1 MKHLKVLFVAAAL
14 ALPGVG
20 WAGPEYQF
28 EVKGLVC
35 QACAYSIEKRLRK
48 IDGVED
54 VKVHLDP
61 GHVVVRM
68 KDGAQLTDAQARS
81 ATEDAG
87 FTFGGFKAVEPK
99 S

>member
-1 MKHLKVLFVAAAL
+1 MKQLKGLFVAAAL
-14 ALPGVG
+14 ALPGAV
-20 WAGPEYQF
+20 WAGPEYRL
-28 EVKGLVC
+28 EVKGMVC

-54 VKVHLDP
+54 VRVHLEP

-68 KDGAQLTDAQARS
+68 KDGTQLTEGQARS

-87 FTFGGFKAVEPK
+87 FAFGGFKVVELK